1 MRTIAA
7 LLLAATGVVHAE
19 FKASAP
25 VELKGSDAFH
35 RLTLPTEVYRDARRD
50 LGDVGVL
57 NARGEAVPFAFA
69 PEPDPVREAPTSAP
83 LPQFPVTSRP
93 LGATTIAG
101 RVEVNVRTRP
111 DGTLVS
117 VQERTP
123 GKQAAP
129 RPIAYVLDASQLKS
143 SVGALL
149 FDWEA
154 APGAE
159 IVKLTVEAS
168 DDLRDWRTLA
178 TRAPL
183 VRLEQAGQSLSQTR
197 IELRGSSAK
206 YYRITWDSAPFVL
219 KSVLAESVPA
229 VKPRERLV
237 AKHRAVET
245 KDGESVYDLGARL
258 PVEMVRVVFL
268 EPNSVAAYEIAV
280 RDTPKDPWR
289 TIASTT
295 FHRVVRDGVELN
307 SAPLPVG
314 RRSERYWKLKP
325 RAKAEGAP
333 PELEVHWRPA
343 EIVFIAKGEA
353 PFTLAFAD
361 PQAKSTALPISSLIP
376 NYERGAEVKLPQAF
390 PGNVTGAPPV
400 TGLQSFMGDVSPKR
414 VGLWAILLLGVAVLG
429 FMAWRLLGQVKGSD
443 P

>member
-7 LLLAATGVVHAE
+7 LLLVAAGVAQAE

-35 RLTLPTEVYRDARRD
+35 RLTLPMEVYRDARRD

-69 PEPDPVREAPTSAP
+69 PEPDPVKEAPTSAP

-93 LGATTIAG
+93 STSTVAG
-101 RVEVNVRTRP
+101 RVEVSVSTRA

-117 VQERTP
+117 VQERTT
-123 GKQAAP
+123 GKAAVP
-129 RPIAYVLDASQLKS
+129 RPVAYVLDASQLKTP
-143 SVGALL
+143 VGKLR

-159 IVKLTVEAS
+159 IVKVTVEGS
-168 DDLRDWRTLA
+168 DDLREWRALA
-178 TRAPL
+178 SRAPL
-183 VRLEQAGQSLSQTR
+183 VRLEQGGQSLAQTVVD
-197 IELRGSSAK
+197 LRGSSAK
-206 YYRITWDSAPFVL
+206 YYRVTWDSAPFVL
-219 KSVLAESVPA
+219 KSVVAESVPA

-237 AKHRAVET
+237 AKYRAVET
-245 KDGESVYDLGARL
+245 KDGESIYDLGARL
-258 PVEMVRVVFL
+258 PVELVRVVFADT
-268 EPNSVAAYEIAV
+268 NSVAAYEIAV
-280 RDTPKDPWR
+280 RDSPKDPWR
-289 TIASTT
+289 TIAAAT

-307 SAPLPVG
+307 STPLAVG

-325 RAKAEGAP
+325 RAKAEATP

-343 EIVFIAKGEA
+343 EIVFVAKGEG

-361 PQAKSTALPISSLIP
+361 PKSHSAALPISSLIP
-376 NYERGAEVKLPQAF
+376 NYERGAEAKLPQAF
-390 PGNVTGAPPV
+390 PGNVTAAPPP
-400 TGLQSFMGDVSPKR
+400 TGLQAFMGDVSPKR
-414 VGLWAILLLGVAVLG
+414 VGLWAILGLGVVVLG
-429 FMAWRLLGQVKGSD
+429 FMAWSLQRQMKGSD